1 MTSSMI
7 DRLNERRAAG
17 LEGQEADAGFT
28 LIELMVVLLILAILL
43 AIAIPTFLGVTG
55 SANDRAA
62 QANLNTAITDGKSV
76 YENNQQ
82 SYPSVANAMAQSV
95 AANEPS
101 LSILTT
107 VTVAPQGGL
116 IVYVSPDGNG
126 AIYMSL
132 AKKTN
137 NCWFIA
143 DNTTTVAPVGLAA
156 ASTILP
162 WNASASIGGAAAG
175 IPSSAGE
182 VYGAYSVTVSG
193 SANLACSPAELG
205 VLSQTGTQ
213 PLAESSTAFPS
224 QA

>member
-1 MTSSMI
+1 MMLSSLMQ
-7 DRLNERRAAG
+7 RLNERRAVEFEA
-17 LEGQEADAGFT
+17 EGSAEAVFT

-82 SYPSVANAMAQSV
+82 AYPTVANAMAVSI

-101 LSILTT
+101 LSIQTAS
-107 VTVAPQGGL
+107 TVAGQGQL
-116 IVYVSPDGNG
+116 IVYISPDGNG

-143 DNTTTVAPVGLAA
+143 DNTTTIAPVPPALAA
-156 ASTILP
+156 SILP
-162 WNASASIGGAAAG
+162 WNSLATIGGAANG
-175 IPSSAGE
+175 IPAAAGE
-182 VYGAYSVTVSG
+182 IYGAYSVTVAN
-193 SANLACSPAELG
+193 SANLPCSPVELG
-205 VLSQTGTQ
+205 TLSQTGAQ
-213 PLAESSTAFPS
+213 PLAE
-224 QA
+224 